1 MSGTSVLRL
10 ELRPSRALAAALA
23 AAHVL
28 AGICLLLVVPG
39 AAGIALAT
47 LAAGLGA
54 ATARERGLLRGR
66 HAVRSIELQADGHAS
81 VAFAGGGCVP
91 AVAGGA
97 RAGRY
102 WVILELQQRSRRHLL
117 VTGDML
123 DPAPFRQLR
132 LWARWGRPP
141 AAAAAPLDA

>member
-1 MSGTSVLRL
+1 MSGTSALRL

-28 AGICLLLVVPG
+28 AGACLVLVVPG
-39 AAGIALAT
+39 VAGVALAA
-47 LAAGLGA
+47 LAVGLGA

-66 HAVRSIELQADGHAS
+66 HAVRSIELQADGRAS
-81 VAFAGGGCVP
+81 VDLAGGGCVP
-91 AVAGGA
+91 AAAGRA

-123 DPAPFRQLR
+123 DAAPFRQLR
-132 LWARWGRPP
+132 LWARWGRLP
-141 AAAAAPLDA
+141 AAAAAPHDG